1 MGHCMVAGASDR
13 CLPPMFRNHAG
24 NQKLLTCFVSVTL
37 ALHLCL
43 QLRQGLAKMG
53 HFEVVSPSDR
63 CLPLVT
69 FHLKDKEGRS
79 YDEFNIADRLK
90 TFGWVV
96 PA

>member
-1 MGHCMVAGASDR
+1 
-13 CLPPMFRNHAG
+13 
-24 NQKLLTCFVSVTL
+24 
-37 ALHLCL
+37 
-43 QLRQGLAKMG
+43 
-53 HFEVVSPSDR
+53 VVSASDR

-69 FHLKDKEGRS
+69 FHLKHQEGRA